1 MTNTNN
7 TAMADSSPEFLA
19 AVDDCLR
26 ITEALGQDHLQAKRA
41 MQRAM
46 ALAPRSVLDEF
57 HKMADELGLMP
68 EPDGY
73 LEDGQPVVS
82 LQAMAAQLGLS
93 MKEAQAC
100 MDEMLADMEDAGVS
114 VQLIDPARV
123 HRKQ

>member
-7 TAMADSSPEFLA
+7 TAVADSSPEFLA

-26 ITEALGQDHLQAKRA
+26 ITEALGQDHPHAKRA
-41 MQRAM
+41 MQRVM
-46 ALAPRSVLDEF
+46 ALAPRSLMDEL

-82 LQAMAAQLGLS
+82 LQAVAAQLGISLE
-93 MKEAQAC
+93 EAQKG
-100 MDEMLADMEDAGVS
+100 MDEMLAELEAAGVP
-114 VQLIDPARV
+114 VQTIDPASV